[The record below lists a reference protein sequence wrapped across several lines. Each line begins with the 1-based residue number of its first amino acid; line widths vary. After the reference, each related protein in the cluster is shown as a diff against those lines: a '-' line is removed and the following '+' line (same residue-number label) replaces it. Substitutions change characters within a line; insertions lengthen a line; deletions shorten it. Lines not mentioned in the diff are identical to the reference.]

1 MVKEASLGHRQG
13 RPPAPSAFFRIFSE
27 GPEQQQP
34 FRVTLT
40 WWAVGGYTSCH
51 SDPNMFDCS
60 VVTGLGPVIIS
71 YNSSS
76 SLWTNASA
84 EALTGTGSSVW
95 AQSQN
100 VPFGG
105 SDGVNLIFGGGIAPE
120 NSGTPN
126 DPVVLGFDHIYMYDP
141 ASKNFLNQTASES
154 TSGSLPQ
161 PRNGFYSVGAPGSNG
176 TYEIFI
182 YGGASSAW
190 SDDTALEQS
199 DEVFILSLPGFV
211 WFKVDVPHTG
221 GQRAQHTCNLIGN
234 SQMAV
239 VGGSTQP

>member
-1 MVKEASLGHRQG
+1 VGSRRLYELSFRSKHVRLLGSNRPRPSNHIVQLLVIAVDQCLRRSTHRNRVFCLDSIAKRSIWRLG
-13 RPPAPSAFFRIFSE
+13 RR
-27 GPEQQQP
+27 
-34 FRVTLT
+34 
-40 WWAVGGYTSCH
+40 
-51 SDPNMFDCS
+51 
-60 VVTGLGPVIIS
+60 
-71 YNSSS
+71 
-76 SLWTNASA
+76 
-84 EALTGTGSSVW
+84 
-95 AQSQN
+95 QS
-100 VPFGG
+100 
-105 SDGVNLIFGGGIAPE
+105 NLRGGIAPE

-234 SQMAV
+234 S
-239 VGGSTQP
+239 

>member
-1 MVKEASLGHRQG
+1 
-13 RPPAPSAFFRIFSE
+13 
-27 GPEQQQP
+27 
-34 FRVTLT
+34 
-40 WWAVGGYTSCH
+40 
-51 SDPNMFDCS
+51 MFDCS

-100 VPFGG
+100 VPFGS

>member
-1 MVKEASLGHRQG
+1 
-13 RPPAPSAFFRIFSE
+13 
-27 GPEQQQP
+27 
-34 FRVTLT
+34 
-40 WWAVGGYTSCH
+40 
-51 SDPNMFDCS
+51 MFDCS

-120 NSGTPN
+120 NSGTRIRP
-126 DPVVLGFDHIYMYDP
+126 HDP